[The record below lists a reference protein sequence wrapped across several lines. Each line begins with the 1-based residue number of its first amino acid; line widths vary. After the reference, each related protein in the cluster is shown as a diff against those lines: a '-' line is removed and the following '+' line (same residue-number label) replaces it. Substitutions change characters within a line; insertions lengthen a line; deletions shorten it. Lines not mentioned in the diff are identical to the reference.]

1 MTFVIALRQKEDV
14 RWNAPITSA
23 SICSMSSKS
32 DLPSSK
38 KMVWPIIEILK
49 TSIDSLPKAAIDSR
63 LESILG
69 LSDEQVSLRHDA
81 SRAEYSYRS
90 AWALTY
96 GKKAGYF
103 SNPKRNHWEITDK
116 GRSVNS
122 SSDVVV

>member
-1 MTFVIALRQKEDV
+1 MT
-14 RWNAPITSA
+14 
-23 SICSMSSKS
+23 SKT

-38 KMVWPIIEILK
+38 KMVWSIIEILQAVP
-49 TSIDSLPKAAIDSR
+49 DSLSKATIDSR
-63 LESILG
+63 LEGILG
-69 LSDEQVSLRHDA
+69 LSIEQVSLRHDA

>member
-1 MTFVIALRQKEDV
+1 
-14 RWNAPITSA
+14 
-23 SICSMSSKS
+23 MSSKS